1 MRVVMGGAYPL
12 GVYLPTS
19 ATSPAPRGTGVGAA
33 AYCSAVSVDDEL
45 SSRLGIDLPLVQAPM
60 AGASGV
66 AMAIA
71 AAQAGG
77 LGSLP
82 AAMLTSEQLAGQID
96 EFRHATQAPLNLN
109 FFCHVAAQV
118 ARAQLD
124 AWAEL
129 VSRFDAELG
138 VDRARLSPAVP
149 RHPFDEE
156 ACRIVERCR
165 PEVVSF
171 HFGLPAPELVDRVRA
186 TGAVV
191 MSSATIVAEAVWLES
206 HGCDVVIAQGAEA
219 GGHRGMFL
227 TSDVAAQPGTM
238 ALVPRVVDAV
248 SVPVIAA
255 GGIGD
260 GRGVAAALVLGASAV
275 QVGTAYLLCPEA
287 LISPVHRGA
296 LAGGSIDDTV
306 LTNVFTGR
314 PARGRRNRLVDELGP
329 ISAEVPTF
337 PSAAEAVAPLR
348 AAAEKSGSGD
358 FSPLWSGQAGV
369 MTSDIPASELTRELM
384 AAARRVLAISSTH

>member
-1 MRVVMGGAYPL
+1 L
-12 GVYLPTS
+12 SNGVP
-19 ATSPAPRGTGVGAA
+19 
-33 AYCSAVSVDDEL
+33 AYCSDVSVDDEL
-45 SSRLGIDLPLVQAPM
+45 TTRFGIELPIVQAPM
-60 AGASGV
+60 AGFSGV
-66 AMAIA
+66 ALAVA
-71 AAQAGG
+71 VAQAGG

-82 AAMLTSEQLAGQID
+82 AAMLTSEQLAEQID
-96 EFRHATQAPLNLN
+96 EFRRVTQAPLNVN
-109 FFCHVAAQV
+109 FFCHVEPQV
-118 ARAQLD
+118 SSAQLD
-124 AWAEL
+124 AWSESL
-129 VSRFDAELG
+129 SRFDAELG
-138 VDRARLSPAVP
+138 VDRAGMPSGSA
-149 RHPFDEE
+149 RHPFDDEV
-156 ACRIVERCR
+156 CRLVERCR

-227 TSDVAAQPGTM
+227 TADVAAQPGTM

-248 SVPVIAA
+248 TVPVIAA
-255 GGIGD
+255 GGIAD
-260 GRGVAAALVLGASAV
+260 GRSVAAALVLGASAV
-275 QVGTAYLLCPEA
+275 QIGTAYLLCPEA
-287 LISPVHRGA
+287 LTSPVHRGA

-314 PARGRRNRLVDELGP
+314 PARGRRNRLIDELGP
-329 ISAEVPTF
+329 MSSDAPAFPT
-337 PSAAEAVAPLR
+337 AGTAVAPLR

-369 MTSDIPASELTRELM
+369 MTSDVPASELTRQLM
-384 AAARRVLAISSTH
+384 AGARRVLADSSRH